1 LQILEK
7 DIECLKKIVKDT
19 HTSLSELVL
28 TILERE
34 NENVKDPNYPVFIAE
49 KLVNLFMLYL
59 LGTVYEG
66 NARYAFQV
74 ILVDEISKLAS
85 FDKKINMGG

>member
-1 LQILEK
+1 
-7 DIECLKKIVKDT
+7 VKDT
-19 HTSLSELVL
+19 HTSLSELVV

-74 ILVDEISKLAS
+74 ILVDEISRLAS
-85 FDKKINMGG
+85 FDKKIKVGG

>member
-1 LQILEK
+1 LQILEE
-7 DIECLKKIVKDT
+7 DIECLKKIVKET
-19 HTSLSELVL
+19 HTSLSELVV
-28 TILERE
+28 TILKRE

-59 LGTVYEG
+59 LGAVYEG